1 MPYFKINTPFFSC
14 NLFFE
19 EYLDPKAKINKMVNK
34 QRRLPTQFFRIN
46 LMVHAFIFLQTTQGF
61 ISPKYLLNFLSDLS
75 IPPWLGKNFTQKFLF
90 SSNLNTISQKIE
102 YRYFYRCLRR
112 LNSPPGCYQ
121 HHLGRRKLLI
131 PPQAAFFQEF
141 IFLQQKGSWEE
152 TMIDI
157 SCSTHIIKGKEG
169 SKHPLNPSVI
179 LNYQLLAK
187 SNPSCKDFQKKN

>member
-1 MPYFKINTPFFSC
+1 MLSYFYRLLRALSLKNIYWIFCQTCLSHHGWGKISH
-14 NLFFE
+14 
-19 EYLDPKAKINKMVNK
+19 
-34 QRRLPTQFFRIN
+34 R
-46 LMVHAFIFLQTTQGF
+46 
-61 ISPKYLLNFLSDLS
+61 
-75 IPPWLGKNFTQKFLF
+75 KFLF
-90 SSNLNTISQKIE
+90 SSNLNTISKKIE
-102 YRYFYRCLRR
+102 YRYFYWCLRR

-157 SCSTHIIKGKEG
+157 SYSTHIIKGKEG
-169 SKHPLNPSVI
+169 SKHPLNPSII